1 MAAHLL
7 RSGNAGLE
15 ITIIEK
21 RASLGRGLAYST
33 DLPEHVLN
41 VRAANMSAFADDP
54 DHFARWLK
62 ARNIPIDD
70 PTTYFAP
77 RRLYGEHLGELL
89 TEPRQ
94 KGGPRLRIVDEECVE
109 LFQRN
114 GYLELRLANGSSIV
128 AQQCILATGHD
139 VQRTAAGRCLH
150 PRKSSNPP
158 CPDRPIAS

>member
-15 ITIIEK
+15 VTIVEK

-62 ARNIPIDD
+62 ARSIPSMIRPRILPPVSSMANI
-70 PTTYFAP
+70 
-77 RRLYGEHLGELL
+77 
-89 TEPRQ
+89 
-94 KGGPRLRIVDEECVE
+94 
-109 LFQRN
+109 
-114 GYLELRLANGSSIV
+114 LES
-128 AQQCILATGHD
+128 C
-139 VQRTAAGRCLH
+139 
-150 PRKSSNPP
+150 
-158 CPDRPIAS
+158 